1 MPKIAFIHNN
11 FPSGGAERVTIDI
24 ARYLSSFEGYR
35 VYVLATC
42 FGVGDYRGCITCRSI
57 PGKSD
62 MSKRMRSVEKHI
74 VSEGIDI
81 LVLISE
87 TVKDIEGI
95 KRRTGVTVV
104 LAGHSAPFWQQYMI
118 MHHRQRNPFLWHLL
132 FRRRYFDGTLALKKA
147 KERTLADY
155 NRCDAYTVLCKGY
168 KEEIEKEFGIS
179 SPSSKVTVIEN
190 SEPLVA
196 DVELS
201 KDKIVLFCGRLENW
215 SKRIDRL
222 LRIWAKIQD
231 RMPDWRLMIVGGGK
245 DEGMLRSLA
254 TELGLER
261 VHFEGHSDNPS
272 AFYRKASVVVLT
284 SQVEGWPLVL
294 SEAQANGCICVAFE
308 CTAGVRACMG
318 ESVRTGFL
326 IRPFDEEAFA
336 RQLVKIAGMDAE
348 KQAEI
353 RRSALEW
360 REIFTP
366 DKISQKWKRLFDKLL

>member
-35 VYVLATC
+35 VYVLATRISD
-42 FGVGDYRGCITCRSI
+42 GGYGDFITTCRI
-57 PGKSD
+57 PSQMD
-62 MSKRMRSVEKHI
+62 MSKRSRAIEKCI
-74 VSEGIDI
+74 VREGIDI
-81 LVLISE
+81 LVEVSKS
-87 TVKDIEGI
+87 VRDIAGI
-95 KRRTGVTVV
+95 RRRTGVKVV
-104 LAGHSAPFWQQYMI
+104 FACHGAPFWQQYMI

-132 FRRRYFDGTLALKKA
+132 YRRRYSDGTLALKKA
-147 KERTLADY
+147 RERTLADY
-155 NRCDAYTVLCKGY
+155 NSCDAYTVLCQGY

-179 SPSSKVTVIEN
+179 SASSKVTVIEN

-254 TELGLER
+254 LELGLER
-261 VHFEGHSDNPS
+261 VEFKGYSDNPS
-272 AFYRKASVVVLT
+272 AFYRKASVVALT

-294 SEAQANGCICVAFE
+294 SEAQANGCFCVAFE

-318 ESVRTGFL
+318 ENGKTGFL
-326 IRPFDEEAFA
+326 VRPFDEDAFA
-336 RQLVKIAGMDAE
+336 RALLDVSAMDA
-348 KQAEI
+348 QAQKEI
-353 RRSALEW
+353 RLNALKW
-360 REIFTP
+360 RERFTP
-366 DKISQKWKRLFDKLL
+366 DRIASKWKQLFDDII